1 MSAEDD
7 YWSECIADAAE
18 SCGLELTAEQRK
30 CLVESVQ
37 AAHENYGMAFYS
49 PPSSDRLDSIN
60 SEWEAKFRRLQA
72 EFDADKERRIQW
84 AINEDQL
91 PWPGMMTA
99 FENYYGQSWFDRDWR
114 DETAI
119 WAAAW
124 KAAKTHN
131 A

>member
-1 MSAEDD
+1 MKYEQGYTDGGANPHYD
-7 YWSECIADAAE
+7 
-18 SCGLELTAEQRK
+18 GLFDGET
-30 CLVESVQ
+30 
-37 AAHENYGMAFYS
+37 
-49 PPSSDRLDSIN
+49 
-60 SEWEAKFRRLQA
+60 
-72 EFDADKERRIQW
+72 DADKERRIQW

-131 A
+131 AMYRDKTCSITSET

>member
-1 MSAEDD
+1 MKHEQGYTDD
-7 YWSECIADAAE
+7 GANPHYD
-18 SCGLELTAEQRK
+18 GLFDGET
-30 CLVESVQ
+30 
-37 AAHENYGMAFYS
+37 
-49 PPSSDRLDSIN
+49 
-60 SEWEAKFRRLQA
+60 
-72 EFDADKERRIQW
+72 DADKERRIQC

-99 FENYYGQSWFDRDWR
+99 FENYYGQSWFDRDLR

-131 A
+131 AKVTGESEWTAGLERG

>member
-1 MSAEDD
+1 MKYEQGYTDGGANPHYD
-7 YWSECIADAAE
+7 
-18 SCGLELTAEQRK
+18 GLFDGET
-30 CLVESVQ
+30 
-37 AAHENYGMAFYS
+37 
-49 PPSSDRLDSIN
+49 
-60 SEWEAKFRRLQA
+60 
-72 EFDADKERRIQW
+72 DADKERRIQW

-131 A
+131 NQAKGPGFQPGPVERSGTNLSALLGATTGD